1 MKVSKQVLAS
11 VITVVLVVAGGLAQ
25 AAQGQAIHIESQPQA
40 GQVPVETYRYGLKL
54 DIARVLSTSDTS
66 HLCGVVPTV
75 MHYENS
81 RGEVRALEYLILG
94 GGCFDH

>member
-1 MKVSKQVLAS
+1 MNISKQTMIS
-11 VITVVLVVAGGLAQ
+11 ITAAVLVVAAGLAQ
-25 AAQGQAIHIESQPQA
+25 ASQRQAIHIESQPQA

-54 DIARVLSTSDTS
+54 DVARVLSTSDTS